1 MTDLAAAHYAGGE
14 AYDLDSVEVKI
25 LLRTVALIL
34 RDDLAGV
41 ADEVFL
47 KAANALLPRYGTD
60 GIAARLAKLGTE
72 VFGPVT
78 PGEYFILAI
87 VSPVLYEFAFDSD
100 GVDDNAGELTG
111 YAPETPGGAAA
122 NIFEK
127 IRGIAED
134 ILLYLTLISKYLLL
148 PVA

>member
-78 PGEYFILAI
+78 PASISSWPSCHRFFMN
-87 VSPVLYEFAFDSD
+87 SP
-100 GVDDNAGELTG
+100 LT
-111 YAPETPGGAAA
+111 ATAWTITPG
-122 NIFEK
+122 
-127 IRGIAED
+127 
-134 ILLYLTLISKYLLL
+134 S
-148 PVA
+148 